1 MSSSR
6 EEVSY
11 MNRKQAKEVA
21 MGLNIKP
28 GETITFQGT
37 GQIENSHQHN
47 RSDTGPSH
55 VDGWIATNNGSTVSL
70 KKGHSDD

>member
-1 MSSSR
+1 
-6 EEVSY
+6 

-55 VDGWIATNNGSTVSL
+55 EDGWLDCMFHLCEFHEIIGEPAVPAPAT
-70 KKGHSDD
+70 